1 MIRTLAL
8 ASALTVL
15 AVPAL
20 AQDQRYS
27 PWTVDGAPLAN
38 PGPTGIEPE
47 VRPSPPTPRPNHMAN
62 TNQFRR
68 DEKPKIGELR
78 PMYGSANSLHLERY
92 ARPPANVP
100 VKAPPRPR

>member
-1 MIRTLAL
+1 
-8 ASALTVL
+8 
-15 AVPAL
+15 
-20 AQDQRYS
+20 
-27 PWTVDGAPLAN
+27 
-38 PGPTGIEPE
+38 
-47 VRPSPPTPRPNHMAN
+47 MAN